1 MEIDVKKKEKKKKK
15 KEKGS
20 EANCSVPLSFSNIL
34 TIHFR
39 THTMNNPVLKE
50 IHISSAAKWRLNPQG
65 SS

>member
-1 MEIDVKKKEKKKKK
+1 MKKERKKK
-15 KEKGS
+15 KEKIKKL